1 MIILRYIQT
10 NLIGYFEVYKVFLV
24 TSWQNL
30 IIHKKQAY
38 MEAVATDFGIKE
50 ALSQL
55 GVKDL
60 NEGTSTGSNNFS
72 NGDIIES
79 YSPVDGK
86 LIGKVKST
94 TQEDY
99 DKVMDAATSAFLSFR
114 DMPSPQRGEI
124 VRQFGNKLRDLKEP
138 LGKLVSYEMGK
149 SLQEGY
155 GEVQEMIDICDFA
168 VGLSRQLNGQVI
180 PSERPGHIMREQW
193 HPIGV
198 VGIISAFNFPVAVWA
213 WNTALAW
220 ICGDVCVWKA
230 SEKAPL
236 CSIACQNIIAAIL
249 KENNLPE
256 GISCIINGDYKVGEM
271 MTTDSRIPLV
281 SATGSTRMGRIVGA
295 TVAGRFGKSLLELG
309 GNNAII
315 ITPTADLKVVVPGAV
330 FGAVGTCGQRC
341 TSTRRLIIHES
352 VYDKV
357 RDAIVGAYGQL
368 TIGNPLDETNHIG
381 PLIDKDAVNAYLAAI
396 EKAKAEGGN
405 VLVEG
410 GVLEGEG
417 YESGCYVKPAIIE
430 AENHFEI
437 VQHETFA
444 PVLYLMKYSGDVENA
459 IAKQNGV
466 AQGLSSAIMTNEMKE
481 AEKFLSYAGSDCGI
495 ANVNIGTSGAEIGGA
510 FGGEKETGGGRESGS
525 DAWKVYMR
533 RQTNTVNYSDELPL
547 AQGIKFDL

>member
-1 MIILRYIQT
+1 MAT
-10 NLIGYFEVYKVFLV
+10 
-24 TSWQNL
+24 
-30 IIHKKQAY
+30 
-38 MEAVATDFGIKE
+38 VANAFGIE
-50 ALSQL
+50 SALEKL
-55 GVKDL
+55 GV
-60 NEGTSTGSNNFS
+60 NEINKGTSTGSNWFS
-72 NGDIIES
+72 EGNMISS

-86 LIGKVKST
+86 LIGKVT
-94 TQEDY
+94 TTSREDY
-99 DKVMDAATSAFLSFR
+99 DRVIDIAQAAYKEWRKVPA
-114 DMPSPQRGEI
+114 PQRGEI
-124 VRQFGNKLRDLKEP
+124 VRQFGNKLRELKEP
-138 LGKLVSYEMGK
+138 LGQLVSYEMGK

-168 VGLSRQLNGQVI
+168 VGLSRQLNGQTI
-180 PSERPGHIMREQW
+180 PSERPGHVMREQW
-193 HPIGV
+193 HPIGI
-198 VGIISAFNFPVAVWA
+198 VGIISAFNFPVAVWS

-230 SEKAPL
+230 SEKAPI

-256 GISCIINGDYKVGEM
+256 GISSIINGDYKVGEM
-271 MTTDSRIPLV
+271 MTTDTRVPLV

-295 TVAGRFGKSLLELG
+295 TVAERFGKSLLELG

-330 FGAVGTCGQRC
+330 FGAVGTAGQRC

-357 RDAIVGAYGQL
+357 RDAIVGAYGQIV
-368 TIGNPLDETNHIG
+368 IGNPLDETKHMG
-381 PLIDKDAVNAYLAAI
+381 PLIDKDAVKMYLAAI

-405 VLVEG
+405 ILVEG

-417 YESGCYVKPAIIE
+417 FESGCYVKPAIIE

-444 PVLYLMKYSGDVENA
+444 PILYLMKYSGDVENA
-459 IAKQNGV
+459 IETQNGV

-525 DAWKVYMR
+525 DSWKVYMR